1 MIFRVP
7 ERLVWKLEQVVK
19 LFGKFQLVAC
29 NFNVLV
35 FLILELNRIQST
47 DLLSELRETL
57 PVEVVVGGRIVEI
70 FLDYFVGFLLK

>member
-1 MIFRVP
+1 M
-7 ERLVWKLEQVVK
+7 VK
-19 LFGKFQLVAC
+19 LFGKFQFVTR

-35 FLILELNRIQST
+35 FLVLELNRIQST